1 MKLFILML
9 SLSVISFSSF
19 AEVTEEMK
27 KRASEAGIII
37 ERDHDPQRTYLAN
50 DVLAKDTI
58 RNIQMAYYMYRAKLD
73 EKAAEL
79 YLISAKRGY
88 EIAQAEMGKIY
99 LHGKGVEPDVIEA
112 YKWFILSEDE
122 TSIRNAKILSELMTK
137 EELEKAENL
146 IKNFSGSYQ

>member
-1 MKLFILML
+1 MKIFILVYIFTIITFC
-9 SLSVISFSSF
+9 SL
-19 AEVTEEMK
+19 AEVTEDMK
-27 KRASEAGIII
+27 KRANEAGVII

-58 RNIQMAYYMYRAKLD
+58 RNIQMAYY
-73 EKAAEL
+73 
-79 YLISAKRGY
+79 
-88 EIAQAEMGKIY
+88 
-99 LHGKGVEPDVIEA
+99 LHGKGVEPNVIEA

-146 IKNFSGSYQ
+146 IKNFTGSYQ